1 MELRNLITFLKVAE
15 TGSFSKAAESLRYS
29 QSTVTVQIQQLE
41 EELHVRL
48 FDRCSKKAVLTE
60 KGRTLEEYAKEMI
73 ALSQKASCIGQKQD
87 ALSGT
92 LCIAAMDCT
101 SSTIL
106 PKIIKLFHKK
116 YPDVNIVV
124 KNIYSPASA
133 ENELLSNHAD
143 IAIIFDQLTESGR
156 RFQRTILQKDA
167 LVFVASPAY
176 LSAKKEST
184 LAGTP
189 DKTTYILSDYLQT
202 YNSLIKDD
210 TLKCKAIS
218 VHNPMEAI

>member
-1 MELRNLITFLKVAE
+1 
-15 TGSFSKAAESLRYS
+15 
-29 QSTVTVQIQQLE
+29 
-41 EELHVRL
+41 
-48 FDRCSKKAVLTE
+48 
-60 KGRTLEEYAKEMI
+60 MI

-218 VHNPMEAI
+218 VHNPMAAIELAVNGCGVTLLPHFFIKKALNDNNLQILNITENEIPMWIQVVHLKEKFITPQTEAFYKLINQYF